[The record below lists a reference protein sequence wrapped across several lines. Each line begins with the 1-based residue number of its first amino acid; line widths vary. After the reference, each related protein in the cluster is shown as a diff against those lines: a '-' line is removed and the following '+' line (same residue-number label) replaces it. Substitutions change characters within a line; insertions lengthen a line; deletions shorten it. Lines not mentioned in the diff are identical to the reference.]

1 MYICIDDVIDAAF
14 QRQDNIKTLSDSDSS
29 YLDEGIRGKLYSLE
43 VAERIN
49 KLISEREAL
58 ARKKRERLLALKRQ
72 QIADDLLRKEKA
84 AKALAL
90 KEQQR
95 AALIKAETLANDV
108 VAGVASEVN
117 SEIAEVVRICYNIV
131 VDLAD
136 MYNHVIDQTK
146 YTLQPQTQWWLGQL
160 NLDLADPVDLRLAV
174 TLDVLR
180 EVVNIFSES
189 GFQIVFQT
197 VLNKRM

>member
-14 QRQDNIKTLSDSDSS
+14 QRQDNFKILSDSDPS
-29 YLDEGIRGKLYSLE
+29 YLDEEIRGKLYSLE
-43 VAERIN
+43 VAERTN

-58 ARKKRERLLALKRQ
+58 AREKRERLLALKRQ

-84 AKALAL
+84 AEALAL
-90 KEQQR
+90 KERQL
-95 AALIKAETLANDV
+95 AALTEAKTLANDV
-108 VAGVASEVN
+108 VSGVASEVN
-117 SEIAEVVRICYNIV
+117 LEIAEVVRICYNIV

-136 MYNHVIDQTK
+136 MYSHAIDRTK

-160 NLDLADPVDLRLAV
+160 DPGLADPVDLRLAV

-189 GFQIVFQT
+189 GFQMVFKP
-197 VLNKRM
+197 VLNKSM

>member
-1 MYICIDDVIDAAF
+1 MHICIDDVIDAAF
-14 QRQDNIKTLSDSDSS
+14 QRQDNIKVLSDSDSS
-29 YLDEGIRGKLYSLE
+29 YLDEEIRGRLYSLE
-43 VAERIN
+43 VAERTN

-72 QIADDLLRKEKA
+72 QIADDLIRKEKA

-95 AALIKAETLANDV
+95 EALTKAKTLANDV
-108 VAGVASEVN
+108 VAGVASEVS

-131 VDLAD
+131 IDLTD
-136 MYNHVIDQTK
+136 MYSHAIDRTK

-160 NLDLADPVDLRLAV
+160 DPGLADPVDLRLAV

-180 EVVNIFSES
+180 EVVNIFFES

-197 VLNKRM
+197 VLTKRM

>member
-14 QRQDNIKTLSDSDSS
+14 QHQDSIKILLDSDSS
-29 YLDEGIRGKLYSLE
+29 YLDEEIRGKFYFLE
-43 VAERIN
+43 VAERTNI
-49 KLISEREAL
+49 LISVREAL
-58 ARKKRERLLALKRQ
+58 AREKRERFLALRRR

-84 AKALAL
+84 AEALAL

-95 AALIKAETLANDV
+95 AALTKAKVLANDV
-108 VAGVASEVN
+108 VSDIASEVN

-136 MYNHVIDQTK
+136 IYSHAIGRTK

-160 NLDLADPVDLRLAV
+160 DPGLADPVDLRLAV

-180 EVVNIFSES
+180 EVVNIFSGS
-189 GFQIVFQT
+189 GFQMVF
-197 VLNKRM
+197 KPY

>member
-14 QRQDNIKTLSDSDSS
+14 QRQDNIEILSDSDSS
-29 YLDEGIRGKLYSLE
+29 YLDEEIRGKLYSLE
-43 VAERIN
+43 VAERTN
-49 KLISEREAL
+49 KLILKREAI
-58 ARKKRERLLALKRQ
+58 AREERERLLAIKRQ

-95 AALIKAETLANDV
+95 AALLKARTLASDV
-108 VAGVASEVN
+108 VAGVALQVDP
-117 SEIAEVVRICYNIV
+117 EIAEVVRVCYNIV
-131 VDLAD
+131 VDLAN
-136 MYNHVIDQTK
+136 MYDHAIDRTK

-160 NLDLADPVDLRLAV
+160 DPGLADPVDLRLAV

-180 EVVNIFSES
+180 EVMNIFTES
-189 GFQIVFQT
+189 GFQMSFQT
-197 VLNKRM
+197 VLNKHM